1 MPGMK
6 VYGVFSFVVGVA
18 ALSTLVVRRGRGVA
32 MGWTDYAMMF
42 IGLAGAIG
50 GLAAIFTQA

>member
-1 MPGMK
+1 MK